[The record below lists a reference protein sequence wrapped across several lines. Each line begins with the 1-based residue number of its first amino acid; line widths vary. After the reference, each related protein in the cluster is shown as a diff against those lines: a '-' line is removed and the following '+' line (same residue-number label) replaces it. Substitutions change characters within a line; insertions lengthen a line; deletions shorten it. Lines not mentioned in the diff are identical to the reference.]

1 MALGKLVNLC
11 SVQLHFGKTLAAV
24 PSGKVVGINFATPF
38 IGYLAL
44 WPAHSKYSSFVICYV
59 AKGEQCQT
67 YSLS

>member
-44 WPAHSKYSSFVICYV
+44 SLLFAMWLKVSS
-59 AKGEQCQT
+59 ARPT
-67 YSLS
+67 R